1 MLYALVVCLLS
12 CKDQRPSDSVFSTD
26 PLIENKDTTS
36 ENIPR
41 NPKATKAP
49 VIKITQDNLMGFL
62 GPFGSR
68 TTQNKVLLK
77 TTMGDIVIELFEE
90 TPLHRAN
97 FLYLTQMGYFDQTF
111 FHRVVPNFI
120 IQGGNSDNI
129 STSRKRK
136 ALGNNYRLPSEVN
149 PGRKHRYGTVSG
161 PKEYRKNKEKMS
173 APYEFFIFLGP
184 DTSTRHLNGEYTIF
198 GQVIH
203 GMDVVE
209 TIANLPTDSGEWPK
223 TNVFIEA
230 KIIN

>member
-1 MLYALVVCLLS
+1 
-12 CKDQRPSDSVFSTD
+12 
-26 PLIENKDTTS
+26 
-36 ENIPR
+36 
-41 NPKATKAP
+41 
-49 VIKITQDNLMGFL
+49 
-62 GPFGSR
+62 
-68 TTQNKVLLK
+68 
-77 TTMGDIVIELFEE
+77 
-90 TPLHRAN
+90 
-97 FLYLTQMGYFDQTF
+97 MGYFDQTF

-161 PKEYRKNKEKMS
+161 AKEYRKNKEKMS

>member
-49 VIKITQDNLMGFL
+49 VITITQDNLMDFL

-136 ALGNNYRLPSEVN
+136 SLGNNYRLPSEVN

-161 PKEYRKNKEKMS
+161 AKEYRKNKEKMS